1 MQSKNSKPLY
11 SVFSPWTLSP
21 KPKKKNTFIAMAI
34 KIFTLGQFVF
44 GNKGLKE
51 KEAFSNKAELS
62 RWKVTV

>member
-1 MQSKNSKPLY
+1 
-11 SVFSPWTLSP
+11 
-21 KPKKKNTFIAMAI
+21 MAI

-51 KEAFSNKAELS
+51 KEAFSNKGELS